1 MNIRGILVKTEVVE
15 LRGVANA
22 QNKNGGVYYLIN
34 VEKEDG
40 TPLQFFCKD
49 ASAFEGGL
57 KKGDKVEVWCDQTEY
72 KQQINQRV
80 VKVHKVA

>member
-1 MNIRGILVKTEVVE
+1 MEVKGILVKTETVE

-22 QNKNGGVYYLIN
+22 HNKNGEVYYLIN

-57 KKGDKVEVWCDQTEY
+57 KKGDKVQVCLDQTEY